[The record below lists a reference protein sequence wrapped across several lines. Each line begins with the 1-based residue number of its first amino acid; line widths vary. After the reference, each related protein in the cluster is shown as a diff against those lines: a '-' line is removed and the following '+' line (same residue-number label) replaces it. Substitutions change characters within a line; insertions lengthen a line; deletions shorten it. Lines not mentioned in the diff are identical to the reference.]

1 MTTIVFPT
9 DFSDISIGALP
20 WALDMAN
27 TLEASIHCVY
37 VVEEPQIYSTL
48 DMGAVAIPTAGE
60 LVESAKSR
68 IQAFTAK
75 HLSNS
80 PHGHEGKVV
89 VGHAATEIVNYANE
103 VDARLIVMTTH
114 GYSGMKHVLLGS
126 TTEDVLRHASC
137 PVLSIRGKT

>member
-60 LVESAKSR
+60 LVEDRRQPAVRS
-68 IQAFTAK
+68 
-75 HLSNS
+75 
-80 PHGHEGKVV
+80 VV
-89 VGHAATEIVNYANE
+89 
-103 VDARLIVMTTH
+103 R
-114 GYSGMKHVLLGS
+114 
-126 TTEDVLRHASC
+126 
-137 PVLSIRGKT
+137 